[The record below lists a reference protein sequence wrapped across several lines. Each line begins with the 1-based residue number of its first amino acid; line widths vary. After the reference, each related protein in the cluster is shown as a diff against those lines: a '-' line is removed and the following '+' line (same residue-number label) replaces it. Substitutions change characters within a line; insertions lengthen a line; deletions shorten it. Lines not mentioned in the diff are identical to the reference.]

1 MTPRPDVLV
10 AGDGQAA
17 AFRGPDGRLAV
28 LHSGRDSFAVK
39 EWLAADA
46 DARLPK
52 DPSLTNGVNCDA
64 IGCVGKLGD
73 GRLVSM
79 ALAVEA
85 FAEDCTRAAVV
96 VSVRE
101 TPSPECVATLVDRN
115 VWRTNGAV
123 ALRWT
128 GDEFEQA
135 VTLPPGYDRP
145 WGRGSMGAAARLPAS
160 TPATSGDATPHPE
173 GVEADD

>member
-101 TPSPECVATLVDRN
+101 TPSPDCVATLSTAMFGEAMAR
-115 VWRTNGAV
+115 WRCVGRATDSSKPSRCRQAMTAHGDAV
-123 ALRWT
+123 
-128 GDEFEQA
+128 
-135 VTLPPGYDRP
+135 P
-145 WGRGSMGAAARLPAS
+145 WARLRAYRRRHLQRQAMRHR
-160 TPATSGDATPHPE
+160 TRKT
-173 GVEADD
+173 

>member
-1 MTPRPDVLV
+1 MGKAPQPACLWALLTPRPDVLV

-52 DPSLTNGVNCDA
+52 DPSLMNGVNCDA

-101 TPSPECVATLVDRN
+101 TPSPDCVATLVDRD
-115 VWRTNGAV
+115 VWQTNGAV

-128 GDEFEQA
+128 ATNSSKPSRCRQA
-135 VTLPPGYDRP
+135 MT
-145 WGRGSMGAAARLPAS
+145 AH
-160 TPATSGDATPHPE
+160 GDAVP
-173 GVEADD
+173 